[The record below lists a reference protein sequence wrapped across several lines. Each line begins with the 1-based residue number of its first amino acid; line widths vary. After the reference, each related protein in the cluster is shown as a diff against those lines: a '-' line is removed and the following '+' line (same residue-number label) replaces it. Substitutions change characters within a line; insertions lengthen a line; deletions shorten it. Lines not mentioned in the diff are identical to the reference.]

1 MYDFASSSV
10 IVFLIDGISI
20 SVNVIRCAG
29 FSFLHCNVIKVQI
42 HVAVSSNNLVDTF
55 LVFLPHCHIC

>member
-1 MYDFASSSV
+1 VYDFASSSV

-29 FSFLHCNVIKVQI
+29 FSFFCSVNVIKVQI
-42 HVAVSSNNLVDTF
+42 HT
-55 LVFLPHCHIC
+55 CC